1 MRNVNIW
8 KKIVLVLAFIAAL
21 ALLVGGYTYYAFVY
35 PGNFWVNIG
44 MALQNCMESL
54 LFNPVLPIQ
63 DIILDNEF
71 MAGLDAGK
79 RIIIL
84 FYSLAMILAPF
95 VDILI
100 IFSVMDSLLHL
111 FVGVGFKKRRIL
123 IVGYNDKVRK
133 VIERKNE
140 NGKVYLWTDYFLSTE
155 EERDLYFKNVIV
167 KMNGFSLGDSPEN
180 YEKQKSK
187 FNKFMK
193 RKNITDVM
201 LLDES
206 DARNIQYYMAL
217 SSCEVCKKRT
227 IHFYVYNQTFDAGN
241 MLREYFDRKL
251 EKSENLAKQAETY
264 DKETYNTH
272 MDLRIFNYDQIQ
284 AEILFDKLPLYK
296 GNESGGKDVHLL
308 IVGGDSLCQ
317 YIALHAMNQGVFSP
331 DNKIFIDIVND
342 DIGEIRRSLSSRFNK
357 ELVSYVN
364 NEFSINSDKIDGSL
378 TIRLTECS
386 LMSPE
391 LISVLH
397 SLKETSAGAFT
408 YLVLGSGNADENLHT
423 FRSIGA
429 DYLFAPGQKVPV
441 AMRMAYSAEFK
452 AYLSSYSWCKKLY
465 LMGEDEEYIGLDQI
479 VNLDEEASI
488 RTYNRT
494 YEDMANARIYSSG
507 KDEDKP
513 EKDEIL
519 WNILEYYKREVNRAL
534 YHHRTVKNHLYSDY
548 GNSKEEMQRFWAQTV
563 AESDNRD
570 LALAWSNYLLADG
583 EYPMLIEMAKTE
595 HRRWSYFMAGEGWK
609 YNPKKYEK
617 EGRKLRMHECLCNWD
632 DLVKKRPDT
641 VIYDLISSPL
651 IMNE

>member
-8 KKIVLVLAFIAAL
+8 KKIVLVLVIIAAL
-21 ALLVGGYTYYAFVY
+21 AMLVGGYTYYDFIY
-35 PGNFWVNIG
+35 PGSFWVNIA
-44 MALQNCMESL
+44 MAMENCMESL

-63 DIILDNEF
+63 DIILNEEF
-71 MAGLDAGK
+71 MAGIDAGK

-84 FYSLAMILAPF
+84 FYSLAMVLAPF

-167 KMNGFSLGDSPEN
+167 KMNGFSLGDSPEK

-187 FNKFMK
+187 FDKFMK

-206 DARNIQYYMAL
+206 DAKNLQYYMAL
-217 SSCEVCKKRT
+217 SSCEVCRQRT
-227 IHFYVYNQTFDAGN
+227 IHFYVHNKSFEAEN
-241 MLREYFDRKL
+241 MLREFFDVKLRKSL
-251 EKSENLAKQAETY
+251 NLAEDSKAH
-264 DKETYNTH
+264 NTH

-284 AEILFDKLPLYK
+284 AEILFDKLPLYT
-296 GNESGGKDVHLL
+296 GNDSGTGDVHLL
-308 IVGGDSLCQ
+308 IAGGDSLCR

-331 DNKIFIDIVND
+331 NNKIFIDIVND
-342 DIGEIRRSLSSRFNK
+342 DIDEIQRGLSSRFNK

-397 SLKETSAGAFT
+397 SLQENGAGAFT
-408 YLVLGSGNADENLHT
+408 YVVLGSGNADENLHT

-429 DYLFAPGQKVPV
+429 DYMFALGGGVPV
-441 AMRMAYSAEFK
+441 ALRMSYSAELK
-452 AYLSSYSWCKKLY
+452 TYLSSYGWCRQIY
-465 LMGEDEEYIGLDQI
+465 LMGENEEYLGLDSI
-479 VNLDEEASI
+479 INLDEEAKI
-488 RTYNRT
+488 RTYHRT
-494 YEDMANARIYSSG
+494 YDDITNAKVFAVSKES
-507 KDEDKP
+507 DNPAEN
-513 EKDEIL
+513 EIL
-519 WNILEYYKREVNRAL
+519 WNKQKYFARESNRAL
-534 YHHRTVKNHLYSDY
+534 YHHRTVKSHLYSDY
-548 GNSKEEMQRFWAQTV
+548 ENSKEEMQRFWAQTV
-563 AESDNRD
+563 VDNDNRD
-570 LALAWSNYLLADG
+570 RAWSNYLLADG
-583 EYPMLIEMAKTE
+583 EYPALLDMAKTE
-595 HRRWSYFMAGEGWK
+595 HRRWSYFMASDGWR
-609 YNPKKYEK
+609 YSPEK
-617 EGRKLRMHECLCNWD
+617 DTDNRMHDCLCNWD
-632 DLVKKRPDT
+632 NLVKKRPDT

>member
-1 MRNVNIW
+1 MRNVNLW
-8 KKIVLVLAFIAAL
+8 KKIVLVLAFIAAM
-21 ALLVGGYTYYAFVY
+21 ALLVGGYTYYAFLY
-35 PGNFWVNIG
+35 PGDFWINIG

-63 DIILDNEF
+63 DIISNEAFTANLDS
-71 MAGLDAGK
+71 GK
-79 RIIIL
+79 RLIIL

-100 IFSVMDSLLHL
+100 IFSVMDSILHL
-111 FVGVGFKKRRIL
+111 FVGVEFKKRRIL

-167 KMNGFSLGDSPEN
+167 KMNGFSLGDSPDK

-193 RKNITDVM
+193 RKNITDVL

-206 DARNIQYYMAL
+206 DAKNIQYYMAL

-227 IHFYVYNQTFDAGN
+227 IHFYVYDQTFDAGN

-251 EKSENLAKQAETY
+251 ETSKNLAKQAENY
-264 DKETYNTH
+264 NKETYNTH

-284 AEILFDKLPLYK
+284 AEVLFDKLPLYK
-296 GNESGGKDVHLL
+296 GNVSGGKDVHLL

-317 YIALHAMNQGVFSP
+317 YIALHAMNQGVFAP
-331 DNKIFIDIVND
+331 DNKIYIDIVND
-342 DIGEIRRSLSSRFNK
+342 NIDEIQRDLSSRLNK
-357 ELVSYVN
+357 DLVSYDN
-364 NEFSINSDKIDGSL
+364 GEFSIKSDRIDGSL
-378 TIRLTECS
+378 TIRLTECGP
-386 LMSPE
+386 MDPE

-397 SLKETSAGAFT
+397 NLQESSAGAFT
-408 YLVLGSGNADENLHT
+408 YLVIGSENADENLHT

-429 DYLFAPGQKVPV
+429 DYLFALGQGVPV
-441 AMRMAYSAEFK
+441 AMRMSYSAELK
-452 AYLSSYSWCKKLY
+452 AYLSSYSWCKELY

-507 KDEDKP
+507 KDADNP

-519 WNILEYYKREVNRAL
+519 WNMQEYYKREVNRAL

-563 AESDNRD
+563 AENDGK
-570 LALAWSNYLLADG
+570 AQAWSDYLLKEG
-583 EYPMLIEMAKTE
+583 EYPILLEMARTE
-595 HRRWSYFMAGEGWK
+595 HRRWSYFLASEGWR
-609 YNPKKYEK
+609 YNPVKKDP
-617 EGRKLRMHECLCNWD
+617 GARMHDCLCNWD
-632 DLVKKRPDT
+632 DLVAKRPDT

-651 IMNE
+651 IMNG